1 MVDSPDFSLLYIP
14 KERSSGEPRSII
26 APNAESSRDGP
37 IVTASNDEHHDRRTL
52 TGAAGLIGVF
62 TLVSRLLGLLREMAV
77 AWIFGAKDAADAFYV
92 AFRLPNLL
100 RELAA
105 EGSMSAGFIPV
116 FTQYLSTRS
125 RQEARQLANAS
136 FTILCVTLAIV
147 SCIGLLASPWLVRAI
162 APGFSDNVEKFNLTV
177 LLTRIMF
184 PYLLF
189 IGLAALTMGV
199 LNSLKAFRA
208 PALASSAFNVCVI
221 VVTVGL
227 ASRLDQPVIA
237 VAIGVLVGGLAQFV
251 VQLPSLAAR
260 GMSFRWRWAP
270 SHPGLRQ
277 MFWLI
282 LPTTIGLSVSQVN
295 LVVNTLLASLLPGG
309 SVAYLNYAMRL
320 IQFPLGLFG
329 VAVATAIL
337 PTLSNHATL
346 GEKAAFRQTTL
357 FGLRLVFFITVPS
370 MVGLIV
376 LREPIVQVLFQH
388 GAFDA
393 RATTGTANALL
404 AYSLG
409 LWAFAGVRVVVQA
422 FYALQDTRTPVRA
435 AVAAMAINIVL
446 NLLLMGP
453 FQHTGLAL
461 ATSISSIINF
471 TWLLYLLV
479 RRQGGF
485 DLGALR
491 RSHGKV
497 LLASLTVVLIA
508 WPIGHMALWQQDGQA
523 WLKGCWLAFGLAGS
537 VGGFC
542 AASAWLGS
550 EELAVMWQLVRQKF
564 DKRP

>member
-1 MVDSPDFSLLYIP
+1 MTDHD
-14 KERSSGEPRSII
+14 
-26 APNAESSRDGP
+26 D
-37 IVTASNDEHHDRRTL
+37 HHRHRRAL
-52 TGAAGLIGVF
+52 TGAAGLIGLF
-62 TLVSRLLGLLREMAV
+62 TLMSRLLGLLREMAV

-116 FTQYLSTRS
+116 FTEYLSTRS
-125 RQEARQLANAS
+125 RQEARRLANAS
-136 FTILCVTLAIV
+136 FTLMCVVLTIV
-147 SCIGLLASPWLVRAI
+147 SLIGMLASPWLVRVI
-162 APGFSDNVEKFNLTV
+162 APGFSAHVEKFDLTV

-221 VVTVGL
+221 AVTVAL
-227 ASRLDQPVIA
+227 APHLNQPVIA

-251 VQLPSLAAR
+251 VQMPSLTTH
-260 GMSFRWRWAP
+260 GMGFQWRWAP
-270 SHPGLRQ
+270 AHPGLKQ

-295 LVVNTLLASLLPGG
+295 LVVNTLLASWLPGG

-346 GEKAAFRQTTL
+346 GEQAAFRQTTL

-370 MVGLIV
+370 MAGLIV

-393 RATTGTANALL
+393 RASAGTASALL
-404 AYSLG
+404 AYSVG

-435 AVAAMAINIVL
+435 AVAAMLINIAL

-453 FQHTGLAL
+453 LQHTGLAL

-485 DLGALR
+485 DLGELR
-491 RSHGKV
+491 RSYAKV
-497 LLASLTVVLIA
+497 ILASLAVVLLG
-508 WPIGHMALWQQDGQA
+508 WPISAMALWQQNGDV
-523 WLKGCWLAFGLAGS
+523 WMKGVWLAIGLAGS
-537 VGGFC
+537 VAGFC

-550 EELAVMWQLVRQKF
+550 EELAVVWQLVKQKF
-564 DKRP
+564 IKRS

>member
-1 MVDSPDFSLLYIP
+1 M
-14 KERSSGEPRSII
+14 
-26 APNAESSRDGP
+26 
-37 IVTASNDEHHDRRTL
+37 TAGNDHHHHRRAL
-52 TGAAGLIGVF
+52 TGAAGLIGLF
-62 TLVSRLLGLLREMAV
+62 TLLSRLLGLLREMAV

-116 FTQYLSTRS
+116 FTEYLSTRS
-125 RQEARQLANAS
+125 RQEARHLANAS
-136 FTILCVTLAIV
+136 FTLMCVALAIV
-147 SCIGLLASPWLVRAI
+147 SLIGLLASPWLVRAI
-162 APGFSDNVEKFNLTV
+162 APGFSANADKFELTV
-177 LLTRIMF
+177 ALTRIMF

-199 LNSLKAFRA
+199 LNSLKAFQA

-221 VVTVGL
+221 VVTVVLGP
-227 ASRLDQPVIA
+227 RLDQPVIA
-237 VAIGVLVGGLAQFV
+237 VAIGVLVGGLAQFA
-251 VQLPSLAAR
+251 VQLPSLAAH
-260 GMSFRWRWAP
+260 GMSFRWRWTP
-270 SHPGLRQ
+270 THPGLRQ
-277 MFWLI
+277 MLWLI

-337 PTLSNHATL
+337 PTLSSHATL
-346 GEKAAFRQTTL
+346 GEQAAFRQTTL

-370 MVGLIV
+370 MVGLII
-376 LREPIVQVLFQH
+376 LRDPIVQVLFQH

-393 RATTGTANALL
+393 QAAAGTASALM

-435 AVAAMAINIVL
+435 AVTAMGINIAL

-453 FQHTGLAL
+453 LRHTGLAL

-471 TWLLYLLV
+471 VWLLSLLI
-479 RRQGGF
+479 RRHGGF
-485 DLGALR
+485 ELDELW

-497 LLASLTVVLIA
+497 LLASLAIVLIG
-508 WPIGHMALWQQDGQA
+508 WPISAMALWQQDGQA
-523 WLKGCWLAFGLAGS
+523 WLKGCWLAIGLAAS
-537 VGGFC
+537 VVGFC
-542 AASAWLGS
+542 AAAAWLGS
-550 EELAVMWQLVRQKF
+550 EELAVMWQLLRQKLG
-564 DKRP
+564 KRT